1 MYDDIKEERREMLK
15 SMLGCLGFA
24 IGMAIVVFVGMVCC

>member
-1 MYDDIKEERREMLK
+1 MYDEKEERREMIQ

-24 IGMAIVVFVGMVCC
+24 LAMAVIVFVGMVCC